1 MSPLTKRHGN
11 SAAVASSV
19 ADWAAQSSKFHGIRG
34 GGWVGGAI
42 LITVIGI
49 IKNRIATMR
58 RVQFCLTFPWKIGS
72 GVRHIRP
79 IHSHEVSPL
88 PSRKLLML
96 LSLCPHIIGVL
107 SLACGQLLPRLPKTL
122 SKKGDLNYEFNSLSS
137 SGIDAVVGV

>member
-42 LITVIGI
+42 LIAVIGI
-49 IKNRIATMR
+49 IKNGIATMR

-96 LSLCPHIIGVL
+96 LSLCPAHNRGFVSGMRAATSEVTKNFIKER
-107 SLACGQLLPRLPKTL
+107 RLKL
-122 SKKGDLNYEFNSLSS
+122 
-137 SGIDAVVGV
+137 